1 MQIERT
7 HHIDASDPDESG
19 SYEYYYEYDL
29 YRFTQGDACLVA
41 RSYADEPNEAH
52 FLRIEERDSVRPLIS
67 QDLNS
72 PLLMAAQAY
81 LRANGK
87 TTLSW
92 LSGKGNGYEQVPA

>member
-1 MQIERT
+1 MHVERT

-29 YRFTQGDACLVA
+29 YRFIQGDTCLVA

-52 FLRIEERDSVRPLIS
+52 FLNMEERGSVRPLIS
-67 QDLNS
+67 DDLNS
-72 PLLMAAQAY
+72 PLLVAAQAH
-81 LRANGK
+81 LRAEGK

-92 LSGKGNGYEQVPA
+92 LSSKSNGYEQVPA